1 MFADSMASLTRVTL
15 DVRILGPLDPFVK
28 SLGKM
33 ATKSC
38 HSSCSF
44 PVSIPLTAYC
54 QKPRSHPSPNVTVQS
69 VCVCQLLRFNQRF
82 LLLFAT
88 GVISITPPF
97 GSSLALTWSLKP
109 ALHKGERGC
118 SLFRP
123 APNQG
128 AWPTFIDSTPEHDPP
143 LDRAI
148 TVCLRVMSLTWQLY
162 CLPVTFLT
170 GYTNCT
176 VDPSVSFRS
185 LGLCGNA
192 EHISIFLSFSKAV
205 G

>member
-1 MFADSMASLTRVTL
+1 M
-15 DVRILGPLDPFVK
+15 
-28 SLGKM
+28 
-33 ATKSC
+33 
-38 HSSCSF
+38 
-44 PVSIPLTAYC
+44 PVLY
-54 QKPRSHPSPNVTVQS
+54 
-69 VCVCQLLRFNQRF
+69 
-82 LLLFAT
+82 
-88 GVISITPPF
+88 ISR
-97 GSSLALTWSLKP
+97 GCRLP

-148 TVCLRVMSLTWQLY
+148 TVCLRVMSLTWPLY

-192 EHISIFLSFSKAV
+192 DHISIFLSFQKRWAKASPRTNGSLRSV
-205 G
+205 RPQHQRAPARQTSQAT